1 MRYILALLGAAFLA
15 VVSWALGPGMSH
27 PLAST
32 ADIYAPARQQM
43 VRDQIERRGVRD
55 RGVLDAMTRV
65 PRHLFVPEALRGR
78 AYEDGPLPIGHGQTI
93 SQPYI
98 VAFMTEAIRPQ
109 PTDRVLEIG
118 TGSGYQAA
126 VLALV
131 SREVI
136 SIEILPELGESARSR
151 LRELGYDNVTVR
163 IGDGYAGSPDE
174 APFDAILVT
183 AAPVEVPPGLLEQ
196 LKVGGR
202 MVIPVGDKEQHLLRL
217 TRTSEGFERENLL
230 PVRFVPMTGGMKPS
244 D

>member
-1 MRYILALLGAAFLA
+1 
-15 VVSWALGPGMSH
+15 
-27 PLAST
+27 
-32 ADIYAPARQQM
+32 M

-55 RGVLDAMTRV
+55 PGVLDAMTRV

-131 SREVI
+131 AREVI

-163 IGDGYAGSPDE
+163 IGDGYAGHPDE

-183 AAPVEVPPGLLEQ
+183 AAPVEVPPVLLEQ

-217 TRTSEGFERENLL
+217 TRTREGFERENLL